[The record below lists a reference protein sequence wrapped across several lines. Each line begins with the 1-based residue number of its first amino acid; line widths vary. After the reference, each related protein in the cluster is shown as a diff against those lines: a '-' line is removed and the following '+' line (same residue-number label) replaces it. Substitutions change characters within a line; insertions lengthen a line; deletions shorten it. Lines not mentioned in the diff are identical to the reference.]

1 MLRKSLQIAILVA
14 TLGSG
19 FVLGQAQAD
28 QPRMHDALRNLR
40 QAHVELLAASDDKG
54 SHKLK
59 AIRHVEAAIAQVEAG
74 IRFDRRH

>member
-1 MLRKSLQIAILVA
+1 
-14 TLGSG
+14 
-19 FVLGQAQAD
+19 
-28 QPRMHDALRNLR
+28 MHDALRNLR
-40 QAHVELLAASDDKG
+40 QAHVDLLAASDDKG